1 MDLGADSDTG
11 QNMKKEPLDAFIAP
25 DQIPLL
31 EGVRPDVG
39 IDHAELTWYATEG
52 AEPVVIVTPQY
63 LGELAQNRDFWRDL
77 ATKRDREKL
86 EALERVRELA
96 QANSI
101 LKTELER
108 ARG

>member
-1 MDLGADSDTG
+1 
-11 QNMKKEPLDAFIAP
+11 MKKEPLEAFIAP

-52 AEPVVIVTPQY
+52 SEPVVIVTPQY
-63 LGELAQNRDFWRDL
+63 LGELVQNRDFWRDL

-86 EALERVRELA
+86 DALERVRELA

>member
-1 MDLGADSDTG
+1 
-11 QNMKKEPLDAFIAP
+11 MKKEPLEAFIAP

-31 EGVRPDVG
+31 EGVRPDAG

-52 AEPVVIVTPQY
+52 AEPVVVVTPKY
-63 LGELAQNRDFWRDL
+63 LGELVQNRDFWRDL

-86 EALERVRELA
+86 DALERVRELA

>member
-1 MDLGADSDTG
+1 MNE
-11 QNMKKEPLDAFIAP
+11 QPLEAFIAP

-52 AEPVVIVTPQY
+52 AEPVVIVTPKY
-63 LGELAQNRDFWRDL
+63 LGELVQNRDFWRDL

-101 LKTELER
+101 LKTELAALAPQKR
-108 ARG
+108 ADD

>member
-1 MDLGADSDTG
+1 
-11 QNMKKEPLDAFIAP
+11 MKKEPLDAFIAP

>member
-1 MDLGADSDTG
+1 
-11 QNMKKEPLDAFIAP
+11 MKNEPIEAFIDP
-25 DQIPLL
+25 NQIPLL

-63 LGELAQNRDFWRDL
+63 LGELVQNRDFWRDL

-86 EALERVRELA
+86 EALDRVRELA

-101 LKTELER
+101 LKTELGR